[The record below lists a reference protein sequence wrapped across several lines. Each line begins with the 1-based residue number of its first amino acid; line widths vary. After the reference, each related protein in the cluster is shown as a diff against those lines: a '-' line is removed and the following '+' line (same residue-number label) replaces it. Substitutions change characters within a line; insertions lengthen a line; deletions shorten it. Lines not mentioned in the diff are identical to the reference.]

1 MYITRASKR
10 NQNFLILS
18 YPILP
23 YLILSSQIRRD
34 QNKSTQ
40 NRTYSNENRSKIYQQ
55 YTKGYQTS
63 IPNIHQKT
71 LKSIK
76 NHSKI
81 DQHLIKNR
89 AWRALGGPLGALGGQ
104 DRKRSR
110 GIGFLGTILGPSWRP
125 LGAVLA
131 LGSPSWA
138 VLGRLGVVLGRLKID
153 VKIDQKINAF
163 QDRFLM
169 LFWWILGG
177 KMAASWH

>member
-89 AWRALGGPLGALGGQ
+89 AWRALGGLWGLWAAKTENGRGGSGFWEPYWGRLGG
-104 DRKRSR
+104 
-110 GIGFLGTILGPSWRP
+110 LLGPSWRLDRR
-125 LGAVLA
+125 LGA
-131 LGSPSWA
+131 S
-138 VLGRLGVVLGRLKID
+138 
-153 VKIDQKINAF
+153 
-163 QDRFLM
+163 
-169 LFWWILGG
+169 
-177 KMAASWH
+177 